1 MSHRGKTSKHK
12 VRRTSRTSYSIKQK
26 ENVVSY
32 AKENGR
38 NRAAAY
44 FGLDKSMVGRWV
56 KASKNWTEEVNRN
69 SKKVGSGRKSL
80 YPEAKKSSITG

>member
-38 NRAAAY
+38 NRVAAY
-44 FGLDKSMVGRWV
+44 FGLDKSMVGWWV

-69 SKKVGSGRKSL
+69 SKKVGSGRKLL
-80 YPEAKKSSITG
+80 YPEAEKSSITG

>member
-69 SKKVGSGRKSL
+69 SKKLGLARNHFILK
-80 YPEAKKSSITG
+80 PKKSSITG

>member
-44 FGLDKSMVGRWV
+44 FELDKSMVGRWV
-56 KASKNWTEEVNRN
+56 KASKNWTEEVN
-69 SKKVGSGRKSL
+69 
-80 YPEAKKSSITG
+80 